1 MAVTAHDRVAMA
13 TEQMS
18 DAIYAALDAIDGY
31 LDTVTHVASEQRSA
45 AEPNEQLIKRM
56 EQFEKRARQ
65 MTSVIEDEVLTHLNF
80 CTDRLFSVKSAE
92 EGDFI

>member
-1 MAVTAHDRVAMA
+1 MAVTAYDRVAMA
-13 TEQMS
+13 TEQLS

-31 LDTVTHVASEQRSA
+31 LDTVTHIASAQREA
-45 AEPNEQLIKRM
+45 VEPNEKLIKRM
-56 EQFEKRARQ
+56 EQFEKRARE

>member
-1 MAVTAHDRVAMA
+1 MAVTAHERVAMA

-31 LDTVTHVASEQRSA
+31 LDTVTHVAAEQRA
-45 AEPNEQLIKRM
+45 TAEPNAQLIKRM
-56 EQFEKRARQ
+56 EQFEKRANA
-65 MTSVIEDEVLTHLNF
+65 MTSIIEDEVLTHLNF

>member
-1 MAVTAHDRVAMA
+1 MAVTAHERVAMA

-18 DAIYAALDAIDGY
+18 DAIYAALDAIDAY
-31 LDTVTHVASEQRSA
+31 VDTVTHVATEQRDA
-45 AEPNEQLIKRM
+45 AEPNAQLIKRM
-56 EQFEKRARQ
+56 EQFEKRANA
-65 MTSVIEDEVLTHLNF
+65 MTSIIEDEVLTHLNF

>member
-1 MAVTAHDRVAMA
+1 MAVTAHERVAMA

-31 LDTVTHVASEQRSA
+31 LDTVTHVASEQREA
-45 AEPNEQLIKRM
+45 AEPNTTLIKRM
-56 EQFEKRARQ
+56 EQFEQRARS
-65 MTSVIEDEVLTHLNF
+65 MTSVIEDEVLSHLNF
-80 CTDRLFSVKSAE
+80 CTDRLFSVKTAE